1 MNAIRRY
8 AQAQNETASPERLM
22 ILLFEAALRH
32 MRTAAGALESGRA
45 ADANVALSKAT
56 DIVVELDATFDRPR
70 FPELAD
76 NLGAVYQFVCS
87 RLLSATV
94 KRDPVLVRE
103 AEQVFLPVADAFSTA
118 VSQLSV
124 ERASQAAQAAR

>member
-1 MNAIRRY
+1 MNQIRRY

-22 ILLFEAALRH
+22 VLLFEAALRH
-32 MRTAAGALESGRA
+32 MRTAAGALQSGRA

-76 NLGAVYQFVCS
+76 NLGLVYQFVCN

-103 AEQVFLPVADAFSTA
+103 AERVFLPVADAFSTA
-118 VSQLSV
+118 VRQLSV
-124 ERASQAAQAAR
+124 ERAAQAAR

>member
-1 MNAIRRY
+1 MNPIRRY

-32 MRTAAGALESGRA
+32 MRTAAGALQSGRA

-76 NLGAVYQFVCS
+76 NLGLVYQFVCN

-103 AEQVFLPVADAFSTA
+103 AERVFLPVADAFSTA
-118 VSQLSV
+118 VRQLSV

>member
-1 MNAIRRY
+1 MNPTHRY

-22 ILLFEAALRH
+22 VLLFEAALRH
-32 MRTAAGALESGRA
+32 MRTAAGALQSGRA
-45 ADANVALSKAT
+45 ADANAALSKAT

>member
-76 NLGAVYQFVCS
+76 NLGAVYQFVCN

-103 AEQVFLPVADAFSTA
+103 AERVFLPVADAFSTA